1 MERSWYWKAGL
12 IVAVALLSVYALV
25 PSVTYFN
32 LSPEQR
38 NEPAVFEAARP
49 KWAPPRHLNLGLDLQ
64 GGIHLVLG
72 VEVDRAVKEKAVRRA
87 EELQSMLERKDL
99 KGMEVRGD
107 TETGYVTVIAPNAD
121 LLAKARG
128 QITDDYT
135 DMKVRGAEGNQF
147 TLEMKDD
154 AVKYLKESAI
164 EQSIKSIR
172 NRVDKWGVSEPTIAK
187 RGDNNILVQLPG
199 YSNPEKAKELL
210 GRTAQLEFKIV
221 DDDDA
226 PAKALKDKL
235 PTGVTLE
242 FDRHEGP
249 GGSEV
254 AGAYFRATDRTGLTE
269 FLGKNAPTAR
279 TDADGSIHQR
289 EWAIHK
295 SDDRLKKDVF
305 YRTYLLDKKA
315 GVTGEYLTDARVNFD
330 QRPGEGNRPYVSL
343 SFNKTGA
350 ELFGDLT
357 TKNTK
362 KLMAIVLDDTVESAP
377 IINEPITGGQCSIH
391 LGGLRPVNEI
401 MEEAKSLVIVLNGGA
416 LPAPVRIL
424 EERTVGASLGPELIR
439 RGAISAIVGLIAVLI
454 FMLIYYRFSGFIA
467 DIALVLNGLVVLAV
481 MAFLNSTLTL
491 PGIAGFVLTL
501 GMAVDANVLINER
514 IREELKGGKSV
525 ATAISTGYD
534 KVFWTIFDGHV
545 TALVAGFVIRAY
557 GSGPVRGFAT
567 TLIIGLLASMFTSI
581 VVTRA
586 ITEWFSSHGKLHK
599 AVTF

>member
-1 MERSWYWKAGL
+1 MERSWYWKAGF
-12 IVAVALLSVYALV
+12 IAAVALLSLYALV
-25 PSVTYFN
+25 PSVTYFK
-32 LSPEQR
+32 LPADQR
-38 NEPAVFEAARP
+38 NEPTVFENARP

-64 GGIHLVLG
+64 GGIHLVMG
-72 VEVDRAVKEKAVRRA
+72 VEVDRAVKEKSVRRA
-87 EELQSMLERKDL
+87 EELQALLERKDL
-99 KGMEVRGD
+99 KGVEVRGD
-107 TETGYVTVIAPNAD
+107 TETGYVTLSSQNAD
-121 LLAKARG
+121 LLSKARTE
-128 QITDDYT
+128 ITDGYG
-135 DMKVRGAEGNQF
+135 DMKIRGTSAGSV
-147 TLEMKDD
+147 TLEMKEE
-154 AVKYLKESAI
+154 AVKVLKDSAI

-226 PAKALKDKL
+226 PATALKDKL
-235 PTGVTLE
+235 PEGITLD
-242 FDRHEGP
+242 FDRHEGA
-249 GGSEV
+249 GGGEV
-254 AGAYFRATDRTGLTE
+254 RGAFFRATDRTVLSD
-269 FLGKNAPTAR
+269 FIAKNPPSPR
-279 TDADGSIHQR
+279 TDPDGTIHQR

-295 SDDRLKKDVF
+295 NEDKIKANSF
-305 YRTYLLDKKA
+305 YRTYLLDRKA
-315 GVTGEYLTDARVNFD
+315 GVTGEYLTDARVSFD
-330 QRPGEGNRPYVSL
+330 QRPGEGNRPYVAL
-343 SFNKTGA
+343 SFNKAGA

-357 TKNTK
+357 TKNVK
-362 KLMAIVLDDTVESAP
+362 RLMAIVLDDTVESAP

-401 MEEAKSLVIVLNGGA
+401 MEEAKSLVVVLNGGA

-424 EERTVGASLGPELIR
+424 EERSVGASLGPELIR
-439 RGAISAIVGLIAVLI
+439 RGAQAAILGLLAVLV
-454 FMLIYYRFSGFIA
+454 FMVFYYRFSGFIA
-467 DIALVLNGLVVLAV
+467 DVALILNGIVVLAV

-514 IREELKGGKSV
+514 IREELKAGKAV
-525 ATAISTGYD
+525 ASAITTGYG

-581 VVTRA
+581 VVTRV
-586 ITEWFSSHGKLHK
+586 ITDWFASHGKLQK